1 MEKLSALIIL
11 TLQVHSIM
19 YLILAVFVTL
29 NYKRVKSVELTNSEI
44 VSFSLA
50 IAGIASFFI

>member
-11 TLQVHSIM
+11 TLQVYSIM
-19 YLILAVFVTL
+19 YLILAVFVIV
-29 NYKRVKSVELTNSEI
+29 NYKRVKSVELTNSQI